1 MTKEEFLKK
10 FTNKYTGKVEL
21 PNGAVLCKPN
31 DNWTGTQGLYKDGD
45 TYEIYQIG
53 VPGGMGA
60 ADAHMIFHMYRT
72 KSETDAFNKFY
83 KLIKGKISDV
93 GLYELGHK

>member
-1 MTKEEFLKK
+1 M
-10 FTNKYTGKVEL
+10 
-21 PNGAVLCKPN
+21 LCKPN

-60 ADAHMIFHMYRT
+60 ADVHMIFHMYRT
-72 KSETDAFNKFY
+72 KSEVDAFNKFY
-83 KLIKGKISDV
+83 KLIKNKISDV
-93 GLYELGHK
+93 ELYELGHK